1 MIPLLQM
8 KTADT
13 AHMGIFANNTR
24 PLSQLLGGAWEQGY
38 IFMDNKIMLDTRL
51 GRPLHQLTQGT

>member
-13 AHMGIFANNTR
+13 AHMGIFAG
-24 PLSQLLGGAWEQGY
+24 PFPDFWVGPGYEASVKLGVVGECVVSLL
-38 IFMDNKIMLDTRL
+38 
-51 GRPLHQLTQGT
+51 